1 MRKRKSLL
9 IAVMVIVATAAT
21 LFVGCKKEKDEAA
34 ASADRSE
41 AQALLNRIEAFQTLR
56 DAVNSGTKADG
67 SMSVEEM
74 RQALDLVSNYEHSE
88 HMTYCQNTVLDTL
101 HVAMPAVDGD
111 GYVSNADVVATYN
124 AFETALEKCMLGVND
139 GMDVPSYFSI
149 VMPNGEAKDG
159 NDINVVFTRGIPSND
174 SLVAYPGP
182 FGEDDDWYWGEN
194 RGKCNGDTCCYGYDA
209 ADQLSL
215 KFKFDN
221 TPPGPGW
228 ILALSNVEYV
238 EYIATTVEYTG
249 GNPYVYYEDP
259 NPESCSDKWLFVH
272 QVDFGNGGYIPC
284 IDHDELNC
292 YYRNITRLICRS
304 SGPLHFSPTY
314 HSPYN
319 QCEVIDRDLYPKS
332 SQSTEIDFI
341 TVLAHTAKVRY
352 CGAHWI
358 DPTPIQ

>member
-1 MRKRKSLL
+1 MRKRRSLL
-9 IAVMVIVATAAT
+9 IAVMVIAATAAT

-34 ASADRSE
+34 TNADRSE

-56 DAVNSGTKADG
+56 DAVNSGEKADG
-67 SMSVEEM
+67 SMTVEEM

-88 HMTYCQNTVLDTL
+88 HMTYCENTVLDTL
-101 HVAMPAVDGD
+101 HVTMPAVDGE

-139 GMDVPSYFSI
+139 GMNVPSYFSI
-149 VMPNGEAKDG
+149 VMPNGETKDG
-159 NDINVVFTRGIPSND
+159 SDINVVFSRGVPSND

-182 FGEDDDWYWGEN
+182 FGEDDDWYWGED
-194 RGKCNGDTCCYGYDA
+194 RGKCDGTCYGSDA

-215 KFKFDN
+215 RFAFDN

-238 EYIATTVEYTG
+238 EYIAIPTLYTSW
-249 GNPYVYYEDP
+249 NPYVYYEDT
-259 NPESCSDKWLFVH
+259 NPEGCSDHWLFAYRVTF
-272 QVDFGNGGYIPC
+272 DDPGDIPC
-284 IDHDELNC
+284 IGHDEWNC
-292 YYRNITRLICRS
+292 YWRNIRRLICLP
-304 SGPLHFSPTY
+304 SGPLHYSPTY

-319 QCEVIDRDLYPKS
+319 QCQIIDRDLYPKS
-332 SQSTEIDFI
+332 ASSIEIDFI
-341 TVLAHTAKVRY
+341 TDLVHTARVRY

-358 DPTPIQ
+358 DPNPVQ